1 MRKNRCVCSHGA
13 CGLLKVN
20 VPNSI
25 INPCTFRR
33 VISALE
39 VKIHSFM
46 TGILGRV
53 LKQVITELGKVT
65 GQSHGWW
72 GENSAEEE

>member
-1 MRKNRCVCSHGA
+1 
-13 CGLLKVN
+13 
-20 VPNSI
+20 
-25 INPCTFRR
+25 
-33 VISALE
+33 
-39 VKIHSFM
+39 M

-53 LKQVITELGKVT
+53 IKKVTTELEEVT